1 MQFNA
6 KDDFVNEYEQELQ
19 AELDAETKLE
29 VEQDHDYDRVDY
41 VPTSDDEEQLKK
53 EQEEAEE
60 EEDELPDLSNP
71 MVEYSSQD
79 ELDRVT
85 NRESYEQFKN
95 FNMED

>member
-60 EEDELPDLSNP
+60 DDELPNLSNQ

-85 NRESYEQFKN
+85 NRESYEQFRN
-95 FNMED
+95 FNKD